1 MIAMMIETKSPNGCI
16 LLSTDEQLG
25 EAPFQKKRI
34 VYYAIA
40 QIDIE
45 PPPLS
50 VKWPLWGTIY
60 NLPLLP
66 SPIEQFQIDDTF
78 FHKGVP

>member
-1 MIAMMIETKSPNGCI
+1 MIAMMIETKSQNDRFLRKRNIFCQLINNLGKH
-16 LLSTDEQLG
+16 LL
-25 EAPFQKKRI
+25 KKRI

-50 VKWPLWGTIY
+50 VKWPLWGTIS

-66 SPIEQFQIDDTF
+66 SPIE
-78 FHKGVP
+78 